1 MKTLF
6 PLLKLLRMLPEEM
19 REDVLARV
27 EDQDAPQLQRK
38 SRAARLEIEDGE
50 RAAIQVISTR
60 DIDRDED
67 IMDPRGVVLD
77 DYKKNPVVMWN
88 HDYSEPP
95 IAKCVDIS
103 VTDEAITAKS
113 VYSETPRAEEIYQ
126 LKREGIL
133 QAASVGFVALEWVYN
148 GGAGWAEVVGKL
160 KDRWKMSARAFDKAR
175 RIVTKWALLEYSDVP
190 IPANQNALLLAIGK
204 GLDPAV
210 ERLLKANLPED
221 EAGQASQAAQ
231 ACEEA
236 SNSPEEDPLANIK
249 FAPARIQRVGRI
261 APVTPLRIETVVAE
275 AILKRQGRL

>member
-19 REDVLARV
+19 REEVLARV
-27 EDQDAPQLQRK
+27 EDQDTPQLQRK
-38 SRAARLEIEDGE
+38 SRAARLEIEEGE

-77 DYKKNPVVMWN
+77 DYRKNPVVMWN

-133 QAASVGFVALEWVYN
+133 QAASVGFVALDWVYN

-160 KDRWKMSARAFDKAR
+160 KERWKMSARAFDKAR
-175 RIVTKWALLEYSDVP
+175 RIVTKWTLLEYSDVP
-190 IPANQNALLLAIGK
+190 IPANQNALMLAIGK

-210 ERLLKANLPED
+210 ERLLKANVPED
-221 EAGQASQAAQ
+221 ETPPDTEVSEPAGPAD
-231 ACEEA
+231 
-236 SNSPEEDPLANIK
+236 SPPEDRLARIK
-249 FAPARIQRVGRI
+249 TRPARITRVGRI
-261 APVTPLRIETVVAE
+261 AAVTPVPIETVVAE
-275 AILKRQGRL
+275 AILRRQGKL